1 LKETLFARDLKKNIQ
16 CSVMKMGGSGLSQGA
31 EERSSLLS
39 KLLFSRYSGS
49 HKVSLSPA
57 NRELK

>member
-1 LKETLFARDLKKNIQ
+1 MR
-16 CSVMKMGGSGLSQGA
+16 MKQGDEGVSQGA

-49 HKVSLSPA
+49 HKVKFTLYTIL
-57 NRELK
+57 NLYEVLYVTIFFLREL